1 MRICEA
7 LLLFVVVVC
16 LFVCLFVCCLLRGQR
31 GNERAIVH
39 LIPNRTE
46 AIICMDIAMGRHKKS
61 ATILS
66 LSLSLSLVLWYMKAI
81 YTHIHV
87 IEYTHT
93 REIV

>member
-66 LSLSLSLVLWYMKAI
+66 LSLSLSLSFFG
-81 YTHIHV
+81 T
-87 IEYTHT
+87 
-93 REIV
+93 